1 MTTTFTI
8 DKSTRLLFIDS
19 NVQWVKAFEILIPE
33 NENYKI
39 VGNLTSIKDNIDLIF
54 ELQPH
59 IILIDIDSLGVEEID
74 SIRWIRINNANIQIL
89 PYAEN
94 PSDDNIVK
102 AIERGACGFLIGVR
116 SNYKEL
122 LNGIRKIHLG
132 EAPLSGDVSRILV
145 SRLNKNT
152 NLGLTPMEL
161 KVLQELKT
169 GKTSSQI
176 ADEYGL
182 SKSTIRTH
190 MGKIYDKLGVHNK
203 SEAIAK
209 L

>member
-19 NVQWVKAFEILIPE
+19 NEQWVKAFEILIPQ

-39 VGNLTSIKDNIDLIF
+39 VGNLTSLKDNIDQIF

-59 IILIDIDSLGVEEID
+59 IILIDIDSLNEEEID
-74 SIRWIRINNANIQIL
+74 SIRWIRINNPNIQIL

-94 PSDDNIVK
+94 PGEEHIIK
-102 AIERGACGFLIGVR
+102 AIEQGACGFLIGVR
-116 SNYKEL
+116 SNYKIL
-122 LNGIRKIHLG
+122 LNGIQKIHLG
-132 EAPLSGDVSRILV
+132 EAPLSGNVSRILV
-145 SRLNKNT
+145 GRLNKST

-169 GKTSSQI
+169 GKTSSEI
-176 ADEYGL
+176 ADGFGL